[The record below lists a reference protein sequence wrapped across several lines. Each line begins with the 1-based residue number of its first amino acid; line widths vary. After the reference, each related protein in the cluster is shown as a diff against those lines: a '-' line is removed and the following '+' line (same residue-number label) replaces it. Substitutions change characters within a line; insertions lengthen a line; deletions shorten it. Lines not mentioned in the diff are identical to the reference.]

1 MLGGQQIPAYKT
13 IMKTPRHL
21 PRHTKSAVSLFRV
34 IAWGAVAVLIAMTSA
49 IVAAKIASYG
59 FSIDPVFLVVI
70 PIVLALLFCWWW
82 IDVAPI
88 ISRWLIVFVAFV
100 AGAFCLLLAWNLPF
114 WAQVQIAAVI
124 IYLVAV
130 SKLAWQQ
137 IRASTGEENDR
148 KPSNTTD
155 DP

>member
-21 PRHTKSAVSLFRV
+21 PRHSESAVHLFRV
-34 IAWGAVAVLIAMTSA
+34 IAWGAVVILAAATFA

-70 PIVLALLFCWWW
+70 PIVLPLLFGWWW
-82 IDVAPI
+82 IDVAPT
-88 ISRWLIVFVAFV
+88 ISRWLVIFVAFV
-100 AGAFCLLLAWNLPF
+100 ATIICFLLAWNLRF
-114 WAQVQIAAVI
+114 WEQVQIAAVI

-130 SKLAWQQ
+130 SKVAWQQ
-137 IRASTGEENDR
+137 IRAGEIRAGADQE
-148 KPSNTTD
+148 D
-155 DP
+155 DPETA